1 MCGIDIPARSVD
13 RFPIGSGGRRAMSSA
28 IEVRPLRGLRELEGV
43 ERLQRVVW
51 GFEPLEVVPRR
62 LLRVMERNG
71 SPVLGA
77 FASEALVGFAFGYL
91 GRRRGRDVLCS
102 HMVGVDPAHRDRGI
116 GLMLKHAQRD
126 WCLANRFDRM
136 IWTFDPLQSRNAR
149 FNLHKLGVSS
159 DTYWTNLYGAAGSG
173 LHSGSATD
181 RLLVEWRFDAPS
193 PDREGCRA
201 PYVNAPRP
209 TRAGTVDTTDVDV
222 EVDAP
227 RIRLVVP
234 RDIDAIKRVDAGLV
248 RRWRAETRRGLR
260 HYLRAGFAV
269 VDYDLPG
276 APRYRSVGSY
286 VLERRDDAKGSA
298 R

>member
-1 MCGIDIPARSVD
+1 
-13 RFPIGSGGRRAMSSA
+13 MSNA
-28 IEVRPLRGLRELEGV
+28 VEIRPLRGLRELEGV
-43 ERLQRVVW
+43 ERLQRAVW

-77 FASEALVGFAFGYL
+77 FVGDALVGFAFGYL

-102 HMVGVDPAHRDRGI
+102 HMVGVEPALRDRGI
-116 GLMLKHAQRD
+116 GLVLKHAQRD
-126 WCLANRFDRM
+126 WCVAAGYDRM
-136 IWTFDPLQSRNAR
+136 VWTFDPLQSRNAR

-201 PYVNAPRP
+201 PFVNAPRA
-209 TRAGTVDTTDVDV
+209 TRAGTVDTTDVDLD
-222 EVDAP
+222 VDAA

-234 RDIDAIKRVDAGLV
+234 RDIDAIKRADPGLL
-248 RRWRAETRRGLR
+248 RRWRTETRRGLR
-260 HYLRAGFAV
+260 HYLRAGFTV

-276 APRYRSVGSY
+276 ASRYRAVGSY
-286 VLERRDDAKGSA
+286 ILDRRDGAKGSA